1 MDPVAL
7 ARMADADTAFAFDL
21 YHQLP
26 APPVNAF
33 FSPYSIAAALTMT
46 HAGARG
52 LTAEQMASLLHVP
65 FAEDRVHEVRSQL
78 DADLAA
84 VDESLVLRVANSLWP
99 QAGYPFRDEFLEL
112 VGRWYAAAVKVVDY
126 IEAAEAARPA
136 INTWVEEHTEGKVR
150 DLVPPGGVDAMTRL
164 VLVNA
169 ICFYGTWVHQFDAAS
184 TRTGPF
190 HLLDGQT
197 REMPLME
204 QTDEF
209 RYSEGD
215 GWRAAQ
221 LPYRGQA
228 SMLVVVP
235 DEGRFAEV
243 EARFGPDLLAEVR
256 EMLEPRRLHLVLPR
270 FELTC
275 ALELSAA
282 LRALGMV
289 DAFDPTRAD
298 LTGMTA
304 LRELFVSE
312 VFHKAFV
319 AVDERGTEAAAAT
332 AVVIQRTSLRIVPP
346 ADLIVDRPFLL
357 AIEHEPSGAMLFLG
371 RVIDPTA

>member
-1 MDPVAL
+1 
-7 ARMADADTAFAFDL
+7 
-21 YHQLP
+21 
-26 APPVNAF
+26 
-33 FSPYSIAAALTMT
+33 
-46 HAGARG
+46 
-52 LTAEQMASLLHVP
+52 
-65 FAEDRVHEVRSQL
+65 
-78 DADLAA
+78 
-84 VDESLVLRVANSLWP
+84 
-99 QAGYPFRDEFLEL
+99 
-112 VGRWYAAAVKVVDY
+112 
-126 IEAAEAARPA
+126 
-136 INTWVEEHTEGKVR
+136 
-150 DLVPPGGVDAMTRL
+150 
-164 VLVNA
+164 
-169 ICFYGTWVHQFDAAS
+169 
-184 TRTGPF
+184 
-190 HLLDGQT
+190 
-197 REMPLME
+197 ME

-256 EMLEPRRLHLVLPR
+256 EMLEPRQLHLVLPR
-270 FELTC
+270 FELTS

-332 AVVIQRTSLRIVPP
+332 AVVIQLTSLRIVPP

-357 AIEHEPSGAMLFLG
+357 AIEHEPSGAMLSLG